1 MTDQTDI
8 MRQYMEAVSR
18 RDFAKI
24 RQLFHPEYSYTSG
37 DGQRKEGPEAGIAVA
52 ETYTAAFPDLKFE
65 IKRMHAAGG
74 DLVVTEFIVRATHQ
88 GELMGIAPTGR
99 KVEVYVCNVIEV
111 RDGKIYAEREYFDTA
126 HLMQQ
131 LGAAAR
137 PAHA

>member
-1 MTDQTDI
+1 MSDQTNV
-8 MRQYMEAVSR
+8 MRQYIEAVSR

-24 RQLFHPEYSYTSG
+24 RQLFHPQYSYTSG
-37 DGQRKEGPEAGIAVA
+37 DGQRHDGPDAGIAVA
-52 ETYTAAFPDLKFE
+52 EMYTGAFPDLKFDV
-65 IKRMHAAGG
+65 KRMHAVG
-74 DLVVTEFIVRATHQ
+74 DDVVVTEFIVRATHQ

-99 KVEVYVCNVIEV
+99 KVEVHVCNVIEV

-131 LGAAAR
+131 LGASAG